1 MKNFKTLCQKLVY
14 LAVFMFFSCI
24 LISLPVQ
31 AEETDT
37 TLTTPTNV
45 TVTLEK
51 DNWNYDMAHL
61 TWDGS
66 NPSDDSNYEYEIQIS
81 CNKDWASMTEDDW
94 YYVDTYSST
103 ETSLYYDWIFRG
115 DNYYFRVRSVY
126 YDEETSEFIYSSW
139 SKSAILQYYYN
150 APANI
155 SIKSAG
161 TSKITLSW
169 SKVDGAGGY
178 RIYRSTSKNGTYSL
192 IKTITDPATV
202 TYTNFKNLKTGTTYY
217 YKICTYN
224 ADFANTD
231 GFKSKIYSAAPL
243 PVKRTLTAK
252 PASYSSIT
260 LSWNKDSSVDG
271 YIIYRSDSQSGTYKK
286 IKTITSSNTAT
297 YKNAKLTIGKSYYY
311 KIRSYVTKDGKTYYS
326 PYSSSVKGVASVLA
340 PTLQSAKIAAVTKAT
355 LTWTK
360 VSGAHG
366 YAIYKATSKNGT
378 YKRIATIKSGS
389 TLSYTVTG
397 LSNGKTYYFKI
408 KAYRTV
414 NGKNYYGPCSS
425 IKSRL
430 MNKLGYAGESYESRC
445 KRIFKTT
452 YYKDFTSSSQASAQ
466 MKTISVKVWD
476 INSSGKKYTKTLRVT
491 VHKNIASTV
500 QQIFKE
506 IYNGKEKFPIHS
518 IGGYSWR
525 GNSSSSEHCEGLAI
539 DINANENAMINKTT
553 GKILSGSFYKPGVNP
568 YSIPANGDVVKA
580 FEKYGFYWGDW
591 STKADYMHFSYFGT

>member
-192 IKTITDPATV
+192 SKCFKRRRIGNTV
-202 TYTNFKNLKTGTTYY
+202 E
-217 YKICTYN
+217 
-224 ADFANTD
+224 
-231 GFKSKIYSAAPL
+231 
-243 PVKRTLTAK
+243 
-252 PASYSSIT
+252 
-260 LSWNKDSSVDG
+260 
-271 YIIYRSDSQSGTYKK
+271 
-286 IKTITSSNTAT
+286 
-297 YKNAKLTIGKSYYY
+297 
-311 KIRSYVTKDGKTYYS
+311 
-326 PYSSSVKGVASVLA
+326 
-340 PTLQSAKIAAVTKAT
+340 
-355 LTWTK
+355 
-360 VSGAHG
+360 
-366 YAIYKATSKNGT
+366 
-378 YKRIATIKSGS
+378 
-389 TLSYTVTG
+389 
-397 LSNGKTYYFKI
+397 
-408 KAYRTV
+408 
-414 NGKNYYGPCSS
+414 
-425 IKSRL
+425 
-430 MNKLGYAGESYESRC
+430 M
-445 KRIFKTT
+445 
-452 YYKDFTSSSQASAQ
+452 
-466 MKTISVKVWD
+466 
-476 INSSGKKYTKTLRVT
+476 
-491 VHKNIASTV
+491 
-500 QQIFKE
+500 
-506 IYNGKEKFPIHS
+506 
-518 IGGYSWR
+518 
-525 GNSSSSEHCEGLAI
+525 
-539 DINANENAMINKTT
+539 
-553 GKILSGSFYKPGVNP
+553 
-568 YSIPANGDVVKA
+568 
-580 FEKYGFYWGDW
+580 
-591 STKADYMHFSYFGT
+591 